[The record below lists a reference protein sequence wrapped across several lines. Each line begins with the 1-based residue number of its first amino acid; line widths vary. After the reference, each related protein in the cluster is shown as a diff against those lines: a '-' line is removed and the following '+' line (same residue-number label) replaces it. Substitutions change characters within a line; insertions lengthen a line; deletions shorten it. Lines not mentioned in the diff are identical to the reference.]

1 MEHEL
6 KQLRSMVESVLP
18 KSLTL
23 EDIDVVVGSL
33 AEGQSPNF
41 KAVVRVRQRYED
53 PMGTAGWVYELTER
67 VRTIWGRDDLYV
79 EISEKAASDADDDA
93 V

>member
-6 KQLRSMVESVLP
+6 KQLQYLVESVLP
-18 KSLTL
+18 KSLSL

-67 VRTIWGRDDLYV
+67 VRAIWGRDDLYV
-79 EISEKAASDADDDA
+79 EVIEKTAGDADDDA